1 MAGLAPGTWGSVS
14 ELVDVHVKTS
24 SHVPVLSKPCHPH
37 THAHT
42 HTHTPTLPHQEVA
55 LRPTSQCLVEGKTL
69 EVYFRAR
76 KIEPHV

>member
-42 HTHTPTLPHQEVA
+42 HTHTNPASPG
-55 LRPTSQCLVEGKTL
+55 SSL
-69 EVYFRAR
+69 EAHFPVSS
-76 KIEPHV
+76 